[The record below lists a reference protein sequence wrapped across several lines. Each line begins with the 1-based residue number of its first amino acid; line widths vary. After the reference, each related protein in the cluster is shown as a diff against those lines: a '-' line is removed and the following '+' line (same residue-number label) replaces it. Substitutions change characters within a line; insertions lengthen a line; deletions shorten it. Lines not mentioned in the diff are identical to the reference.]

1 MKEIKAVF
9 IDIDNTLLDFDGYVI
24 EAMKNGFLKYGIGE
38 YKDGMS
44 EVFQRVNNELWKS
57 LEKGEIDFMTLR
69 AIRWN
74 KVFDILGLSF
84 DGVEFEKYFRKYL
97 HESAIAIEG
106 AYELLSYLKR
116 KYIVCIAS
124 NGPHIQQTHRIEL
137 ADMDKYIDYYFTSEK
152 MGVSKPKEE
161 YFKKCFNSLNENRD
175 IKISPEETI
184 MIGDSLTSDI
194 YGAKEFGMRTILIE
208 RGNEVNKGY
217 LNNADYTVYNLLDII
232 KLLEE

>member
-1 MKEIKAVF
+1 
-9 IDIDNTLLDFDGYVI
+9 
-24 EAMKNGFLKYGIGE
+24 
-38 YKDGMS
+38 
-44 EVFQRVNNELWKS
+44 
-57 LEKGEIDFMTLR
+57 
-69 AIRWN
+69 
-74 KVFDILGLSF
+74 
-84 DGVEFEKYFRKYL
+84 
-97 HESAIAIEG
+97 
-106 AYELLSYLKR
+106 
-116 KYIVCIAS
+116 
-124 NGPHIQQTHRIEL
+124 
-137 ADMDKYIDYYFTSEK
+137 

-175 IKISPEETI
+175 IKISPDETI